1 MSSSH
6 DSKDDLTAAASNGP
20 TAAASNGSATHRDGD
35 RQPSSR
41 ETRVGDSQVGSGG
54 AAAADETVGRGHA
67 SGTLTSGD
75 GEPRTTEESTSAE
88 PTGAG
93 TATTRSTD
101 PRSPVTGV
109 QGRQEHHAGTD
120 RQEQVTD
127 PRPGVWAR
135 VRDLPEERPGRA
147 VVLCLG
153 AAVIAGVVCAL
164 IWHACVHLPIYQ
176 VDDKGYA
183 TTSERGLTAIF
194 SIDSTFAL
202 IGMVVGV
209 GCGFLSWWAL
219 HHRGVVVLV
228 PTIATALVSATVC
241 WAVGTLMGPHDFSDR
256 VAAASPGDEVPVDF
270 RLHTWTSLLVWV
282 LGALIVT
289 LILAVIHTVRDQRS
303 ADIDQS
309 GSHEVEQSHRDRSD
323 EGSGQQGSD
332 RDVTHPTT

>member
-1 MSSSH
+1 MSKPH
-6 DSKDDLTAAASNGP
+6 GPQDHLTSTTP
-20 TAAASNGSATHRDGD
+20 SNGSAAHRDD

-41 ETRVGDSQVGSGG
+41 ETGVGGSQVEFGG
-54 AAAADETVGRGHA
+54 AAADETVGRRHA
-67 SGTLTSGD
+67 SGTLTNGG
-75 GEPRTTEESTSAE
+75 GEPRTIEESTSTE
-88 PTGAG
+88 PAG
-93 TATTRSTD
+93 TATARSTD
-101 PRSPVTGV
+101 PRSTVTGV
-109 QGRQEHHAGTD
+109 PGRQGHHAGTD
-120 RQEQVTD
+120 RQEQVAA
-127 PRPGVWAR
+127 PRAGVWAR
-135 VRDLPEERPGRA
+135 VRKLPEERPGRA

-202 IGMVVGV
+202 IGMVVGL

-289 LILAVIHTVRDQRS
+289 LILAVVHTVGDQRS
-303 ADIDQS
+303 ASTGQS
-309 GSHEVEQSHRDRSD
+309 DSHEVEQGHRGRSD

>member
-6 DSKDDLTAAASNGP
+6 DSKDDLA
-20 TAAASNGSATHRDGD
+20 AAASNGSATHRDGD

-41 ETRVGDSQVGSGG
+41 ETRVGDSQAGSGGG

-67 SGTLTSGD
+67 PRTLTSGD
-75 GEPRTTEESTSAE
+75 GDPWTIEESTSTE
-88 PTGAG
+88 PAG
-93 TATTRSTD
+93 TATARSTD
-101 PRSPVTGV
+101 PRSTVTGV
-109 QGRQEHHAGTD
+109 PGRQEHHAETD
-120 RQEQVTD
+120 RQEQVAA

-135 VRDLPEERPGRA
+135 VRSLPEEHPGRA
-147 VVLCLG
+147 VMLCLG
-153 AAVIAGVVCAL
+153 VAVIAGVVCAL

-303 ADIDQS
+303 ADIGQS
-309 GSHEVEQSHRDRSD
+309 DPHEVEQGHRDRSD
-323 EGSGQQGSD
+323 EGSGQQDSD
-332 RDVTHPTT
+332 RGVPHPTT

>member
-1 MSSSH
+1 MSSSY
-6 DSKDDLTAAASNGP
+6 DSKDDLAAATP
-20 TAAASNGSATHRDGD
+20 PDGSTTHRDGD

-41 ETRVGDSQVGSGG
+41 ETEVGGSQVEFGG
-54 AAAADETVGRGHA
+54 AAADETAGRRHA
-67 SGTLTSGD
+67 SGTLTNGG
-75 GEPRTTEESTSAE
+75 GEPRTIEESTSAE
-88 PTGAG
+88 PAG
-93 TATTRSTD
+93 TATARSTD
-101 PRSPVTGV
+101 PRSTVTGV
-109 QGRQEHHAGTD
+109 PGRQEHHAETD
-120 RQEQVTD
+120 RQEQVAA
-127 PRPGVWAR
+127 PRPGVWTR
-135 VRDLPEERPGRA
+135 VRSLPEEQPGRA
-147 VVLCLG
+147 VMHCLG
-153 AAVIAGVVCAL
+153 VAVLAGVVCAL

-303 ADIDQS
+303 ADIGQS
-309 GSHEVEQSHRDRSD
+309 DSHEVEQGHRDRSD
-323 EGSGQQGSD
+323 EGSGQQDSD
-332 RDVTHPTT
+332 RGVPHPTT

>member
-6 DSKDDLTAAASNGP
+6 DSEDDLA
-20 TAAASNGSATHRDGD
+20 AAASNGSATHRDGD

-54 AAAADETVGRGHA
+54 AAAADKTVGRGHA
-67 SGTLTSGD
+67 PRTLTSGD
-75 GEPRTTEESTSAE
+75 GEPRTIEESTSAE
-88 PTGAG
+88 PTG
-93 TATTRSTD
+93 TATARSTD
-101 PRSPVTGV
+101 PRSTVTGV
-109 QGRQEHHAGTD
+109 PGRQEHHAETD
-120 RQEQVTD
+120 RQEQVAA
-127 PRPGVWAR
+127 PRPGVWTR
-135 VRDLPEERPGRA
+135 VRSLPEEHPGRA
-147 VVLCLG
+147 AMLCLG
-153 AAVIAGVVCAL
+153 VAVIAGVVCAL

-256 VAAASPGDEVPVDF
+256 VASASPGDEVPVDF

-323 EGSGQQGSD
+323 EGDGQQDSD
-332 RDVTHPTT
+332 RGVTHPTT

>member
-1 MSSSH
+1 MSSFH
-6 DSKDDLTAAASNGP
+6 DSKDDLA
-20 TAAASNGSATHRDGD
+20 AAASNGSATHRDGD

-54 AAAADETVGRGHA
+54 GAAADETVGRGHA

-75 GEPRTTEESTSAE
+75 GEPRTIEESTSAE

-93 TATTRSTD
+93 TATARSTD
-101 PRSPVTGV
+101 PRFPVTGV
-109 QGRQEHHAGTD
+109 PRRQEHHTGTD
-120 RQEQVTD
+120 RKEQVPD
-127 PRPGVWAR
+127 PRPGVWTR

-147 VVLCLG
+147 VVLSLG
-153 AAVIAGVVCAL
+153 VAVIAGVVCAL

-256 VAAASPGDEVPVDF
+256 VAAASPGDVVPVDF

-289 LILAVIHTVRDQRS
+289 LILAVVHTVGDQRS
-303 ADIDQS
+303 ASTGQS
-309 GSHEVEQSHRDRSD
+309 DSHEVEQGHRGRSD

>member
-6 DSKDDLTAAASNGP
+6 DSKDDLA
-20 TAAASNGSATHRDGD
+20 AAASNGSATHRDGD

-54 AAAADETVGRGHA
+54 GAAAADETVGRGHA
-67 SGTLTSGD
+67 PRTLTSGD
-75 GEPRTTEESTSAE
+75 GDPWTIEESTSTE
-88 PTGAG
+88 PAG
-93 TATTRSTD
+93 TATARSTD
-101 PRSPVTGV
+101 PRSTVTGV
-109 QGRQEHHAGTD
+109 PGRQEHHAETD
-120 RQEQVTD
+120 RQEQVAA

-135 VRDLPEERPGRA
+135 VRSLPEEHPGRA
-147 VVLCLG
+147 VMLCLG
-153 AAVIAGVVCAL
+153 VAVIAGVVCAL
-164 IWHACVHLPIYQ
+164 IWHACVHLPMYQ

-202 IGMVVGV
+202 IGMVIGV

-289 LILAVIHTVRDQRS
+289 LILAVVHTVGDQRS
-303 ADIDQS
+303 ASTGQS
-309 GSHEVEQSHRDRSD
+309 DSHEVEQGHRGRSD

>member
-1 MSSSH
+1 MSKPRGPQDH
-6 DSKDDLTAAASNGP
+6 LTSTTP
-20 TAAASNGSATHRDGD
+20 SNGSAAHRDD

-41 ETRVGDSQVGSGG
+41 ETRVGDSQVGSSG
-54 AAAADETVGRGHA
+54 AAADETVGRRHA
-67 SGTLTSGD
+67 SGTLTNGD
-75 GEPRTTEESTSAE
+75 GEPRTIEESTSAE
-88 PTGAG
+88 PTG
-93 TATTRSTD
+93 TATA

-109 QGRQEHHAGTD
+109 PGRQEHHAETD
-120 RQEQVTD
+120 RQEQVAD
-127 PRPGVWAR
+127 PRAGVWAR
-135 VRDLPEERPGRA
+135 VRKLPEERPGRA
-147 VVLCLG
+147 VVLCFG
-153 AAVIAGVVCAL
+153 AAVIAGIICAL

-256 VAAASPGDEVPVDF
+256 VASASPGDEVPVDF

-323 EGSGQQGSD
+323 EGDGQQDSD
-332 RDVTHPTT
+332 RGVPHPTT

>member
-1 MSSSH
+1 MSSSY
-6 DSKDDLTAAASNGP
+6 DSKDDLAAATP
-20 TAAASNGSATHRDGD
+20 PDGSTTHRDGD

-41 ETRVGDSQVGSGG
+41 ETEVGGSQVEFGG
-54 AAAADETVGRGHA
+54 AAADETVGRRHA
-67 SGTLTSGD
+67 SGTLTNGG
-75 GEPRTTEESTSAE
+75 GEPRTIEESTSAE
-88 PTGAG
+88 PTG
-93 TATTRSTD
+93 TATA

-109 QGRQEHHAGTD
+109 QGRQGHHAETD
-120 RQEQVTD
+120 RQEQVAA
-127 PRPGVWAR
+127 PRPGVWTR
-135 VRDLPEERPGRA
+135 VRSLPEEHPGRA
-147 VVLCLG
+147 VMLCLG
-153 AAVIAGVVCAL
+153 VAVIAGVVCAL

-289 LILAVIHTVRDQRS
+289 LILAVIHTVGDQRS
-303 ADIDQS
+303 ASTGQS
-309 GSHEVEQSHRDRSD
+309 DSHEVEQGHRGRSD

>member
-1 MSSSH
+1 MSSSY
-6 DSKDDLTAAASNGP
+6 DSKDDLAAATP
-20 TAAASNGSATHRDGD
+20 PDGSTTHRDGD

-41 ETRVGDSQVGSGG
+41 ETEVGGSQVEFGG
-54 AAAADETVGRGHA
+54 AAADETVGRGHA
-67 SGTLTSGD
+67 SGTLTNGG
-75 GEPRTTEESTSAE
+75 GEPRTIEESTSAE
-88 PTGAG
+88 PAG
-93 TATTRSTD
+93 TATARSTD
-101 PRSPVTGV
+101 PRSTVTGV
-109 QGRQEHHAGTD
+109 PGRQEHHAETD
-120 RQEQVTD
+120 RQEQVAA
-127 PRPGVWAR
+127 PRPGVWTR
-135 VRDLPEERPGRA
+135 VRSLPEEHPGRA
-147 VVLCLG
+147 VMLCLG
-153 AAVIAGVVCAL
+153 VAVIAGVVCAL

-309 GSHEVEQSHRDRSD
+309 GSHEVEQSHQDRSD
-323 EGSGQQGSD
+323 EGDGQQDSD
-332 RDVTHPTT
+332 RGVPHPTT

>member
-6 DSKDDLTAAASNGP
+6 DPKDDLAAAASDDP
-20 TAAASNGSATHRDGD
+20 TAAVSNGSATHRDDD

-41 ETRVGDSQVGSGG
+41 ATGVGDSQTVSGG
-54 AAAADETVGRGHA
+54 AAADETVGRGHA
-67 SGTLTSGD
+67 PRTLTNGD
-75 GEPRTTEESTSAE
+75 GEPRTIEESMSAE

-93 TATTRSTD
+93 TATARSTD
-101 PRSPVTGV
+101 PRFPVTGV
-109 QGRQEHHAGTD
+109 PGRQEHHAETD
-120 RQEQVTD
+120 RQEQVAA
-127 PRPGVWAR
+127 PRPGVWTR
-135 VRDLPEERPGRA
+135 VRSLPEEHPGRA
-147 VVLCLG
+147 VMLCLG
-153 AAVIAGVVCAL
+153 VAVIAGVVCAL

-256 VAAASPGDEVPVDF
+256 VASASPDDEVPVDF

-323 EGSGQQGSD
+323 EGDGQQDSD
-332 RDVTHPTT
+332 RGVPHPTT

>member
-6 DSKDDLTAAASNGP
+6 DSKDDLA
-20 TAAASNGSATHRDGD
+20 AAASNGSVTHRDGD

-54 AAAADETVGRGHA
+54 GAAAADETVGRGHA
-67 SGTLTSGD
+67 PRTLTSGD
-75 GEPRTTEESTSAE
+75 GDPWTIEESTSTE
-88 PTGAG
+88 PAG
-93 TATTRSTD
+93 TATARSTD
-101 PRSPVTGV
+101 PRSTVTGV
-109 QGRQEHHAGTD
+109 PGRQEHHAETD
-120 RQEQVTD
+120 RQEQVAA
-127 PRPGVWAR
+127 PRPGVWTG
-135 VRDLPEERPGRA
+135 VRSLPEEHPGRA
-147 VVLCLG
+147 VMLCLG
-153 AAVIAGVVCAL
+153 VAVIAGVVCAL

-289 LILAVIHTVRDQRS
+289 LILAVVHTVGDQRS
-303 ADIDQS
+303 ASTGQS
-309 GSHEVEQSHRDRSD
+309 DSHEVEQGHRDRSD
-323 EGSGQQGSD
+323 EGSGQQDSD
-332 RDVTHPTT
+332 RGVPHPTT

>member
-6 DSKDDLTAAASNGP
+6 DSKDDLA
-20 TAAASNGSATHRDGD
+20 AAASNGSATHRDGD

-54 AAAADETVGRGHA
+54 GAAAADETVGRGHA
-67 SGTLTSGD
+67 PRTLTSGD
-75 GEPRTTEESTSAE
+75 GDPWTIEESTSTE
-88 PTGAG
+88 PAG
-93 TATTRSTD
+93 TATARSTD
-101 PRSPVTGV
+101 PRSTVTGV
-109 QGRQEHHAGTD
+109 PGRQEHHAETD
-120 RQEQVTD
+120 RQEQVAA
-127 PRPGVWAR
+127 PRPGVWTR
-135 VRDLPEERPGRA
+135 VRSLPEEHPGRA
-147 VVLCLG
+147 VMLCLG
-153 AAVIAGVVCAL
+153 VAVIAGVVCAL

-289 LILAVIHTVRDQRS
+289 LILAVIHTVGDQRS
-303 ADIDQS
+303 ASTGQS
-309 GSHEVEQSHRDRSD
+309 DSHEVEQGHRGRSD

>member
-6 DSKDDLTAAASNGP
+6 DSKDDLA
-20 TAAASNGSATHRDGD
+20 AAASNGSATHRDGD

-54 AAAADETVGRGHA
+54 GAAAADETVGRGHA

-75 GEPRTTEESTSAE
+75 GDPWTIEESTSTE
-88 PTGAG
+88 PAG
-93 TATTRSTD
+93 TATARSTD
-101 PRSPVTGV
+101 PRSTVTGV
-109 QGRQEHHAGTD
+109 PGRQEHHAETD
-120 RQEQVTD
+120 RQEQVAA

-135 VRDLPEERPGRA
+135 VRSLPEEHPGRA
-147 VVLCLG
+147 VMLCLG
-153 AAVIAGVVCAL
+153 VAVIAGVVCAL

-303 ADIDQS
+303 ADIGQS
-309 GSHEVEQSHRDRSD
+309 DSHEVEQGHRDRSD
-323 EGSGQQGSD
+323 EGSGQQDSD
-332 RDVTHPTT
+332 RGVPHPTT

>member
-1 MSSSH
+1 MSSSY
-6 DSKDDLTAAASNGP
+6 DSKDDLAAATP
-20 TAAASNGSATHRDGD
+20 PDGSTTHRDGD

-41 ETRVGDSQVGSGG
+41 ETGVGGSQVEFGG
-54 AAAADETVGRGHA
+54 AAADETAGRRHA
-67 SGTLTSGD
+67 SGTLTNGG
-75 GEPRTTEESTSAE
+75 GEPRTIEESTSAE
-88 PTGAG
+88 PAG
-93 TATTRSTD
+93 TATARSTD
-101 PRSPVTGV
+101 PRSTVTGV
-109 QGRQEHHAGTD
+109 PGRQEHHAETD
-120 RQEQVTD
+120 RQEQVAA
-127 PRPGVWAR
+127 PRAGVWAR
-135 VRDLPEERPGRA
+135 VRKLPEERPGRA

-153 AAVIAGVVCAL
+153 VAVIAGVVCAL

-323 EGSGQQGSD
+323 EGDGQQDSD
-332 RDVTHPTT
+332 RGVPHPTT

>member
-6 DSKDDLTAAASNGP
+6 DSKDHLTTTTS
-20 TAAASNGSATHRDGD
+20 SNGSATHHDSG

-41 ETRVGDSQVGSGG
+41 ETGVGGSQVEFGG
-54 AAAADETVGRGHA
+54 AAADETVGRGHA
-67 SGTLTSGD
+67 PRTLTSGD
-75 GEPRTTEESTSAE
+75 GDPRTIEESTSAE
-88 PTGAG
+88 PAG
-93 TATTRSTD
+93 TATARSTD
-101 PRSPVTGV
+101 PRSTVTGV
-109 QGRQEHHAGTD
+109 PGRQEHHAETD
-120 RQEQVTD
+120 RQEQVAA
-127 PRPGVWAR
+127 PRPGVWTR
-135 VRDLPEERPGRA
+135 VRSLPEEHPGRA

-153 AAVIAGVVCAL
+153 VAVIAGVVCAL

-303 ADIDQS
+303 ADIGQS
-309 GSHEVEQSHRDRSD
+309 DSHEVEQGHRDRSD
-323 EGSGQQGSD
+323 EGSGQQDSD
-332 RDVTHPTT
+332 RGVPHPTT

>member
-6 DSKDDLTAAASNGP
+6 DSKDDLA
-20 TAAASNGSATHRDGD
+20 AAASNGSATHRDGD

-54 AAAADETVGRGHA
+54 GAAAADETVGRGHA
-67 SGTLTSGD
+67 PRTLTSGD
-75 GEPRTTEESTSAE
+75 GDPWTIEESTSTE
-88 PTGAG
+88 PAG
-93 TATTRSTD
+93 TATARSTD
-101 PRSPVTGV
+101 PRSTVTGV
-109 QGRQEHHAGTD
+109 PGRQEHHAETD
-120 RQEQVTD
+120 RQEQVAA

-135 VRDLPEERPGRA
+135 VRSLPEEHPGRA
-147 VVLCLG
+147 VMLCLG
-153 AAVIAGVVCAL
+153 VAVIAGVVCAL

-303 ADIDQS
+303 ADIGQS
-309 GSHEVEQSHRDRSD
+309 DPHEVEQGHRDRSD
-323 EGSGQQGSD
+323 EGSGQQDSD
-332 RDVTHPTT
+332 RGVPHPTT

>member
-1 MSSSH
+1 M
-6 DSKDDLTAAASNGP
+6 
-20 TAAASNGSATHRDGD
+20 
-35 RQPSSR
+35 
-41 ETRVGDSQVGSGG
+41 
-54 AAAADETVGRGHA
+54 
-67 SGTLTSGD
+67 
-75 GEPRTTEESTSAE
+75 
-88 PTGAG
+88 
-93 TATTRSTD
+93 
-101 PRSPVTGV
+101 
-109 QGRQEHHAGTD
+109 
-120 RQEQVTD
+120 
-127 PRPGVWAR
+127 
-135 VRDLPEERPGRA
+135 
-147 VVLCLG
+147 LCLG
-153 AAVIAGVVCAL
+153 VAVIAGVVCAL

-289 LILAVIHTVRDQRS
+289 LILAVVHTVGDQRS
-303 ADIDQS
+303 ASTGQS
-309 GSHEVEQSHRDRSD
+309 DSHEVEQGHRDRSD
-323 EGSGQQGSD
+323 EGSGQQDSD
-332 RDVTHPTT
+332 RGVPHPTT

>member
-6 DSKDDLTAAASNGP
+6 DSKDDLA
-20 TAAASNGSATHRDGD
+20 AAASNGSATHRDGD

-54 AAAADETVGRGHA
+54 GAAAADETVGRGHA
-67 SGTLTSGD
+67 SGTLTNGG
-75 GEPRTTEESTSAE
+75 GEPRTIEESTSAE

-93 TATTRSTD
+93 TATARSTD
-101 PRSPVTGV
+101 PRFPVTGV
-109 QGRQEHHAGTD
+109 PGRQEHHAGTD
-120 RQEQVTD
+120 RQEQVPD
-127 PRPGVWAR
+127 PRPGVWTR

-323 EGSGQQGSD
+323 EGDGQQDSD
-332 RDVTHPTT
+332 RGVPHPTT

>member
-1 MSSSH
+1 MSSSY
-6 DSKDDLTAAASNGP
+6 DSKDDLAAATP
-20 TAAASNGSATHRDGD
+20 PDGSTTHRDGD

-41 ETRVGDSQVGSGG
+41 ETEVGGSQVEFGG
-54 AAAADETVGRGHA
+54 AAADETAGRRHA
-67 SGTLTSGD
+67 SGTLTNGG
-75 GEPRTTEESTSAE
+75 GEPRTIEESTSAE
-88 PTGAG
+88 PAG
-93 TATTRSTD
+93 TATARSTD
-101 PRSPVTGV
+101 PRSTVTGV
-109 QGRQEHHAGTD
+109 PGRQEHHAETD
-120 RQEQVTD
+120 RQEQVAA
-127 PRPGVWAR
+127 PRPGVWTR
-135 VRDLPEERPGRA
+135 MRSLPEEHPGRA
-147 VVLCLG
+147 VMLCLG
-153 AAVIAGVVCAL
+153 VAVIAGVVCAL

-289 LILAVIHTVRDQRS
+289 LILAVIHTVGDQRS
-303 ADIDQS
+303 ASTGQS
-309 GSHEVEQSHRDRSD
+309 DSHEVEQGHRGRSD
-323 EGSGQQGSD
+323 EGERAAGQ
-332 RDVTHPTT
+332 

>member
-6 DSKDDLTAAASNGP
+6 DSQDDLA
-20 TAAASNGSATHRDGD
+20 AAASNGSATHRDGD

-54 AAAADETVGRGHA
+54 GAAAADETVGRGHA
-67 SGTLTSGD
+67 PRTLTSGD
-75 GEPRTTEESTSAE
+75 GDPWTIEESTSTE
-88 PTGAG
+88 PAG
-93 TATTRSTD
+93 TATARSTD
-101 PRSPVTGV
+101 PRSTVTGV
-109 QGRQEHHAGTD
+109 PGRQEHHAETD
-120 RQEQVTD
+120 RQEQVAA

-135 VRDLPEERPGRA
+135 VRSLPEEHPGRA
-147 VVLCLG
+147 VMLCLG
-153 AAVIAGVVCAL
+153 VAVIAGVVCAL

-256 VAAASPGDEVPVDF
+256 VTAASPGDEVPVDF

-303 ADIDQS
+303 ADIGQS
-309 GSHEVEQSHRDRSD
+309 DPHEVEQGHRDRSD
-323 EGSGQQGSD
+323 EGSGQQDSD
-332 RDVTHPTT
+332 RGVPHPTT

>member
-6 DSKDDLTAAASNGP
+6 DSKDDLAAAASD
-20 TAAASNGSATHRDGD
+20 GSATHRDGD

-41 ETRVGDSQVGSGG
+41 EARVGDSQVVSGG
-54 AAAADETVGRGHA
+54 ATADETVYRGHA
-67 SGTLTSGD
+67 PRILTNGG
-75 GEPRTTEESTSAE
+75 GEPRTIEKSTSAE
-88 PTGAG
+88 PTGAS
-93 TATTRSTD
+93 TATARSTD

-109 QGRQEHHAGTD
+109 PGRQEHHTGTD
-120 RQEQVTD
+120 RQEQVPD
-127 PRPGVWAR
+127 PRPGVWVR

-256 VAAASPGDEVPVDF
+256 VAAASPGDVVPVDF

-289 LILAVIHTVRDQRS
+289 LILAVIHTVGDQRS
-303 ADIDQS
+303 ASTGQS
-309 GSHEVEQSHRDRSD
+309 DSHEVEQGHRGRSD
-323 EGSGQQGSD
+323 EGSEQQGSD

>member
-1 MSSSH
+1 MSKPH
-6 DSKDDLTAAASNGP
+6 GPQDHLTSTTP
-20 TAAASNGSATHRDGD
+20 SNGSAAHRDD

-41 ETRVGDSQVGSGG
+41 ETGVGGSQVEFGG
-54 AAAADETVGRGHA
+54 AAADETVDRRHA
-67 SGTLTSGD
+67 SGTLTNGD
-75 GEPRTTEESTSAE
+75 GDPRTIEESTSTE
-88 PTGAG
+88 PAG
-93 TATTRSTD
+93 TATA

-109 QGRQEHHAGTD
+109 PGRQEHHVGTD
-120 RQEQVTD
+120 RQEQVAA
-127 PRPGVWAR
+127 PRAGVWAR
-135 VRDLPEERPGRA
+135 VRKLPEERPGRA
-147 VVLCLG
+147 VMLCLG
-153 AAVIAGVVCAL
+153 VAVIAGVVCAL

-194 SIDSTFAL
+194 SIDSTFAM

-270 RLHTWTSLLVWV
+270 RLHTWTPLLVWV

-309 GSHEVEQSHRDRSD
+309 GSHEVEQGHRDRSD
-323 EGSGQQGSD
+323 EGDGQQDSD
-332 RDVTHPTT
+332 RGVPHPTT

>member
-1 MSSSH
+1 MSKPH
-6 DSKDDLTAAASNGP
+6 GPQDDLA
-20 TAAASNGSATHRDGD
+20 AAASNGSATHRAGD

-54 AAAADETVGRGHA
+54 GAAAADKTVGRGHA
-67 SGTLTSGD
+67 PRTLTNGD
-75 GEPRTTEESTSAE
+75 GEPRTIEESTSAE
-88 PTGAG
+88 PTG
-93 TATTRSTD
+93 TATA

-109 QGRQEHHAGTD
+109 PGRQGHHVGTD
-120 RQEQVTD
+120 RQEQVAD
-127 PRPGVWAR
+127 PRAGVWAR
-135 VRDLPEERPGRA
+135 VRKLPEERPGRA

-289 LILAVIHTVRDQRS
+289 LILAVIHTVGDQRS
-303 ADIDQS
+303 ASTGQS
-309 GSHEVEQSHRDRSD
+309 DPHEVEQGHRGRSD

>member
-6 DSKDDLTAAASNGP
+6 DSKDDLAAATP
-20 TAAASNGSATHRDGD
+20 PDGSTTHRDGD

-54 AAAADETVGRGHA
+54 GAAAADETVGRGHA
-67 SGTLTSGD
+67 PRTLTSGD
-75 GEPRTTEESTSAE
+75 GDPRTIEESTSAE
-88 PTGAG
+88 PAG
-93 TATTRSTD
+93 TATARSTD
-101 PRSPVTGV
+101 PRSTVTGV
-109 QGRQEHHAGTD
+109 PGRQEHHAETD
-120 RQEQVTD
+120 RQEQVAA
-127 PRPGVWAR
+127 PRPGVWTR
-135 VRDLPEERPGRA
+135 VRSLPEEHPGRA
-147 VVLCLG
+147 VMLCLG
-153 AAVIAGVVCAL
+153 VAVIAGVVCAL

-202 IGMVVGV
+202 IGMVVGL

-323 EGSGQQGSD
+323 EGDGQQDSD
-332 RDVTHPTT
+332 RGVPHPTT

>member
-1 MSSSH
+1 MSKPH
-6 DSKDDLTAAASNGP
+6 GPQDHLTSTTP
-20 TAAASNGSATHRDGD
+20 SNGSAAHRDD

-41 ETRVGDSQVGSGG
+41 ETGVGGSQVEFGG
-54 AAAADETVGRGHA
+54 AAADETVGRRHA
-67 SGTLTSGD
+67 SGTLTNGG
-75 GEPRTTEESTSAE
+75 GEPRTIEESTSAE
-88 PTGAG
+88 PTG
-93 TATTRSTD
+93 TATARSTD
-101 PRSPVTGV
+101 PRSTVTGV
-109 QGRQEHHAGTD
+109 PGRQEHHAETD
-120 RQEQVTD
+120 RQEQVAA
-127 PRPGVWAR
+127 PRPGVWTR
-135 VRDLPEERPGRA
+135 VRSLPEEHPGRA
-147 VVLCLG
+147 VMLCLG
-153 AAVIAGVVCAL
+153 VAVIAGVVCAL

-332 RDVTHPTT
+332 RDVPHPTT

>member
-1 MSSSH
+1 
-6 DSKDDLTAAASNGP
+6 AP
-20 TAAASNGSATHRDGD
+20 R
-35 RQPSSR
+35 
-41 ETRVGDSQVGSGG
+41 
-54 AAAADETVGRGHA
+54 
-67 SGTLTSGD
+67 TLTNGD
-75 GEPRTTEESTSAE
+75 GEPRTIEESTSAE
-88 PTGAG
+88 PTG
-93 TATTRSTD
+93 TATA

-109 QGRQEHHAGTD
+109 PGRQGHHVGTD
-120 RQEQVTD
+120 RQEQVAD
-127 PRPGVWAR
+127 PRAGVWAR
-135 VRDLPEERPGRA
+135 VRKLPEERPGRA
-147 VVLCLG
+147 VVLCFG

-289 LILAVIHTVRDQRS
+289 LILAVIHTVGDQRS
-303 ADIDQS
+303 ASTGQS
-309 GSHEVEQSHRDRSD
+309 DSHEVEQGHRGRSD

>member
-6 DSKDDLTAAASNGP
+6 DSKDDLAAAIP
-20 TAAASNGSATHRDGD
+20 PNGSTTHRDGD

-41 ETRVGDSQVGSGG
+41 ETEVGGSQVEFGG
-54 AAAADETVGRGHA
+54 AAADETVGRGHA
-67 SGTLTSGD
+67 PRTLTNGG
-75 GEPRTTEESTSAE
+75 GEPRTIEESTSAE
-88 PTGAG
+88 PAG
-93 TATTRSTD
+93 TATARSTD
-101 PRSPVTGV
+101 PRSTVTGV
-109 QGRQEHHAGTD
+109 PGRQEHHAGTD
-120 RQEQVTD
+120 RQEQVAA
-127 PRPGVWAR
+127 PRPGVWTK
-135 VRDLPEERPGRA
+135 VRSLPEEHPGRA
-147 VVLCLG
+147 VMLCLG
-153 AAVIAGVVCAL
+153 VAVIAGVVCAL

-256 VAAASPGDEVPVDF
+256 VASASPGDEVPVDF

-323 EGSGQQGSD
+323 EGDGQQGSD
-332 RDVTHPTT
+332 RGVPHPTT

>member
-6 DSKDDLTAAASNGP
+6 DSKGDLA
-20 TAAASNGSATHRDGD
+20 AAASNGSAKHRDGD

-54 AAAADETVGRGHA
+54 AAADETVGRRHA
-67 SGTLTSGD
+67 SGTLTNGD
-75 GEPRTTEESTSAE
+75 GEPRTIEESTSAE
-88 PTGAG
+88 PTG
-93 TATTRSTD
+93 TATARSTD
-101 PRSPVTGV
+101 PRSTVTGV
-109 QGRQEHHAGTD
+109 PGRQEHHAETD
-120 RQEQVTD
+120 RQEQVAA
-127 PRPGVWAR
+127 PRPGVWTR
-135 VRDLPEERPGRA
+135 VRSLPEEHPGRA
-147 VVLCLG
+147 VMLCLG
-153 AAVIAGVVCAL
+153 VAVIAGVVCAL

-309 GSHEVEQSHRDRSD
+309 GSHEVEQGHRDRSD

-332 RDVTHPTT
+332 RDITHPTT

>member
-6 DSKDDLTAAASNGP
+6 DSKDDLA
-20 TAAASNGSATHRDGD
+20 AAASNGSTTHRDGD

-54 AAAADETVGRGHA
+54 GAAAADETVGRGHA
-67 SGTLTSGD
+67 PRTLTSGD
-75 GEPRTTEESTSAE
+75 GDPWTIEESTSTE
-88 PTGAG
+88 PAG
-93 TATTRSTD
+93 TATARSTD
-101 PRSPVTGV
+101 PRSTVTGV
-109 QGRQEHHAGTD
+109 PGRQEHHAETD
-120 RQEQVTD
+120 RQEQVAA
-127 PRPGVWAR
+127 PRPGVWTR
-135 VRDLPEERPGRA
+135 VRSLPEEHPGRA
-147 VVLCLG
+147 VMLCLG
-153 AAVIAGVVCAL
+153 VAVIAGVVCAL

-289 LILAVIHTVRDQRS
+289 LILAVIHTVGDQRS
-303 ADIDQS
+303 ASTGQS
-309 GSHEVEQSHRDRSD
+309 DSHEVEQGHRGRSD

>member
-1 MSSSH
+1 MSSSY
-6 DSKDDLTAAASNGP
+6 DSKDDLAAATP
-20 TAAASNGSATHRDGD
+20 PDGSTTHRDGD

-41 ETRVGDSQVGSGG
+41 ETEVGGSQVEFGG
-54 AAAADETVGRGHA
+54 AAADETAGRRHA
-67 SGTLTSGD
+67 SGTLTNGG
-75 GEPRTTEESTSAE
+75 GEPRTIEESTSAE
-88 PTGAG
+88 PAG
-93 TATTRSTD
+93 TATARSTD
-101 PRSPVTGV
+101 PRSTVTGV
-109 QGRQEHHAGTD
+109 PGRQEHHAETD
-120 RQEQVTD
+120 RQEQVAA
-127 PRPGVWAR
+127 PRAGVWAR
-135 VRDLPEERPGRA
+135 VRKLPEERPGRA
-147 VVLCLG
+147 VVLCFG
-153 AAVIAGVVCAL
+153 VAVIAGVVCAL

-289 LILAVIHTVRDQRS
+289 LILAVIQTVRDQRS

-323 EGSGQQGSD
+323 EGDGQQDSD
-332 RDVTHPTT
+332 RGVPHPTT

>member
-1 MSSSH
+1 M
-6 DSKDDLTAAASNGP
+6 
-20 TAAASNGSATHRDGD
+20 
-35 RQPSSR
+35 
-41 ETRVGDSQVGSGG
+41 
-54 AAAADETVGRGHA
+54 
-67 SGTLTSGD
+67 
-75 GEPRTTEESTSAE
+75 
-88 PTGAG
+88 
-93 TATTRSTD
+93 
-101 PRSPVTGV
+101 
-109 QGRQEHHAGTD
+109 
-120 RQEQVTD
+120 
-127 PRPGVWAR
+127 
-135 VRDLPEERPGRA
+135 
-147 VVLCLG
+147 LCLG
-153 AAVIAGVVCAL
+153 VAVIAGVVCAL

-303 ADIDQS
+303 ADIGQS
-309 GSHEVEQSHRDRSD
+309 DSHEVEQGHRDRSD
-323 EGSGQQGSD
+323 EGSGQQDSD
-332 RDVTHPTT
+332 RGVPHPTT

>member
-6 DSKDDLTAAASNGP
+6 DSKDDLA
-20 TAAASNGSATHRDGD
+20 AAASNGSATHRDGD

-54 AAAADETVGRGHA
+54 GAAAADETVGRGHA
-67 SGTLTSGD
+67 PRTLTSGD
-75 GEPRTTEESTSAE
+75 GDPWTIEESTSTE
-88 PTGAG
+88 PAG
-93 TATTRSTD
+93 TATARSTD
-101 PRSPVTGV
+101 PRSTVTGV
-109 QGRQEHHAGTD
+109 PGRQEHHAETD
-120 RQEQVTD
+120 RQEQVAA

-135 VRDLPEERPGRA
+135 VRSLPEEHPGRA
-147 VVLCLG
+147 VMLCLG
-153 AAVIAGVVCAL
+153 VAVIAGVVCAL

-256 VAAASPGDEVPVDF
+256 VAAASPGDVVPVDF

-289 LILAVIHTVRDQRS
+289 LILAVVHTVGDQRS
-303 ADIDQS
+303 ASIGQS
-309 GSHEVEQSHRDRSD
+309 DPHEVEQGYRGRSD

-332 RDVTHPTT
+332 RDVPHPTT

>member
-6 DSKDDLTAAASNGP
+6 DSKDDLA
-20 TAAASNGSATHRDGD
+20 AAASNGSATHRDGD

-54 AAAADETVGRGHA
+54 GAAAADETVGRGHA
-67 SGTLTSGD
+67 PRTLTSGD
-75 GEPRTTEESTSAE
+75 GDPWTIEESTSTE
-88 PTGAG
+88 PAG
-93 TATTRSTD
+93 TATARSTD
-101 PRSPVTGV
+101 PRSTVTGV
-109 QGRQEHHAGTD
+109 PGRQEHHAETD
-120 RQEQVTD
+120 RQEQVAA
-127 PRPGVWAR
+127 PRPGVWTG
-135 VRDLPEERPGRA
+135 VRSLPEEHPGRA
-147 VVLCLG
+147 VMLCLG
-153 AAVIAGVVCAL
+153 VAVIAGVVCAL

-289 LILAVIHTVRDQRS
+289 LILAVVHTVGDQRS
-303 ADIDQS
+303 ASTGQS
-309 GSHEVEQSHRDRSD
+309 DSHEVEQGHRDRSD
-323 EGSGQQGSD
+323 EGSGQQDSD
-332 RDVTHPTT
+332 RGVPHPTT

>member
-1 MSSSH
+1 MSSSY
-6 DSKDDLTAAASNGP
+6 DSKDDLAAATP
-20 TAAASNGSATHRDGD
+20 PDGSTTHRDDD

-41 ETRVGDSQVGSGG
+41 ETEVGGSQVEFGG
-54 AAAADETVGRGHA
+54 AAADETVGRRHA
-67 SGTLTSGD
+67 SGTLTNGG
-75 GEPRTTEESTSAE
+75 GEPRTIEESTSAE
-88 PTGAG
+88 PTG
-93 TATTRSTD
+93 TATA

-109 QGRQEHHAGTD
+109 QGRQGHHAETD
-120 RQEQVTD
+120 RQEQVAA
-127 PRPGVWAR
+127 PRPGVWTR
-135 VRDLPEERPGRA
+135 VRSLPEEHPGRA
-147 VVLCLG
+147 VMLCLG
-153 AAVIAGVVCAL
+153 VAVIAGVVCAL

-289 LILAVIHTVRDQRS
+289 LILAVIHTVGDQRS
-303 ADIDQS
+303 ASTGQS
-309 GSHEVEQSHRDRSD
+309 DSHEVEQGHRGRSD

>member
-1 MSSSH
+1 MSKPH
-6 DSKDDLTAAASNGP
+6 GPQDHLTSTTP
-20 TAAASNGSATHRDGD
+20 SNGSAAHRDD

-41 ETRVGDSQVGSGG
+41 ETGVGGSQVEFGG
-54 AAAADETVGRGHA
+54 AAADETVGRRHA
-67 SGTLTSGD
+67 SGTLTNGG
-75 GEPRTTEESTSAE
+75 GEPRTIEESTSAE
-88 PTGAG
+88 PTG
-93 TATTRSTD
+93 TATARSTD
-101 PRSPVTGV
+101 PRSTVTGV
-109 QGRQEHHAGTD
+109 PGRQEHHAETD
-120 RQEQVTD
+120 RQEQVAA
-127 PRPGVWAR
+127 PRPGVWTR
-135 VRDLPEERPGRA
+135 VRSLPEEHPGRA
-147 VVLCLG
+147 VMLCLG
-153 AAVIAGVVCAL
+153 VAVIAGVVCAL

-309 GSHEVEQSHRDRSD
+309 GSHEVEQSHQDRSD
-323 EGSGQQGSD
+323 EGDGQQDSD
-332 RDVTHPTT
+332 RGVPHPTT

>member
-1 MSSSH
+1 MSSSY
-6 DSKDDLTAAASNGP
+6 DSKDDLAAATP
-20 TAAASNGSATHRDGD
+20 PDGSTTHRDGD

-41 ETRVGDSQVGSGG
+41 ETEVGGSQVEFGG
-54 AAAADETVGRGHA
+54 AAADETAGRRHA
-67 SGTLTSGD
+67 SGTLTNGD
-75 GEPRTTEESTSAE
+75 GEPRTIEESTSAE
-88 PTGAG
+88 PTG
-93 TATTRSTD
+93 TATARSTD
-101 PRSPVTGV
+101 PRSTVTGV
-109 QGRQEHHAGTD
+109 PGRQEHHAETD
-120 RQEQVTD
+120 RQEQVAA
-127 PRPGVWAR
+127 PRPGVWTR
-135 VRDLPEERPGRA
+135 MRSLPEEHPGRA
-147 VVLCLG
+147 VMLCLG
-153 AAVIAGVVCAL
+153 VAVIAGVVCAL

-289 LILAVIHTVRDQRS
+289 LILAVIHTVGDQRS
-303 ADIDQS
+303 ASTGQS
-309 GSHEVEQSHRDRSD
+309 DSHEVEQGHRGRSD

>member
-1 MSSSH
+1 M
-6 DSKDDLTAAASNGP
+6 
-20 TAAASNGSATHRDGD
+20 
-35 RQPSSR
+35 
-41 ETRVGDSQVGSGG
+41 
-54 AAAADETVGRGHA
+54 
-67 SGTLTSGD
+67 
-75 GEPRTTEESTSAE
+75 
-88 PTGAG
+88 
-93 TATTRSTD
+93 
-101 PRSPVTGV
+101 TGV
-109 QGRQEHHAGTD
+109 PGRQEHHAETD
-120 RQEQVTD
+120 RQEQVAA
-127 PRPGVWAR
+127 PRPGVWTR
-135 VRDLPEERPGRA
+135 VRSLPEEHPGRA
-147 VVLCLG
+147 VMLCLG
-153 AAVIAGVVCAL
+153 VAVIAGVVCAL
-164 IWHACVHLPIYQ
+164 IWHVCVHLPIYQ

-323 EGSGQQGSD
+323 EGDGQQDSD
-332 RDVTHPTT
+332 RGVPHPTT

>member
-6 DSKDDLTAAASNGP
+6 DSKDDLA
-20 TAAASNGSATHRDGD
+20 AAASNGSATHRDGD

-54 AAAADETVGRGHA
+54 GAAAADETVGRGHA
-67 SGTLTSGD
+67 PRTLTSGD
-75 GEPRTTEESTSAE
+75 GDPWTIEESTSTE
-88 PTGAG
+88 PAG
-93 TATTRSTD
+93 TATARSTD
-101 PRSPVTGV
+101 PRSTVTGV
-109 QGRQEHHAGTD
+109 PGRQEHHAETD
-120 RQEQVTD
+120 RQEQVAA
-127 PRPGVWAR
+127 PRPGVWTR
-135 VRDLPEERPGRA
+135 VRSLPEEHPGRA
-147 VVLCLG
+147 VMLCLG
-153 AAVIAGVVCAL
+153 VAVIAGVVCAL

-303 ADIDQS
+303 ADIGQS
-309 GSHEVEQSHRDRSD
+309 DPHEVEQGHRDRSD
-323 EGSGQQGSD
+323 EGSGQQDSD
-332 RDVTHPTT
+332 RGVPHPTT